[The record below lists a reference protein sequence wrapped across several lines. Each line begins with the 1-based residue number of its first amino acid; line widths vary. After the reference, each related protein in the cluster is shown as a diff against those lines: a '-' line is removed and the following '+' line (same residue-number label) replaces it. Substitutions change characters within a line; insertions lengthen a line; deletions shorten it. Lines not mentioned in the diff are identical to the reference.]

1 MRISNSRHLAR
12 FVQEQRR
19 YQAANV
25 KFRNLQIVCRHYFE
39 GSYSMAWISAIPF
52 KLLSVDNLEHLVL
65 EKVDFTRT
73 NTKFITAI
81 SFFRGM
87 KTLRLSK
94 VMFSSFNGFV
104 RLLRP
109 LKHLSRLDLIANEY
123 PSHYKTPS
131 SITAGIR
138 SPLEHLAL
146 LQTTGPEREKFATSM
161 LKAYIIHPNVHLRSL
176 HIDDR
181 LLEAKRFDLA
191 KTLFDTCANTLED
204 LEIAHWG
211 WTEVENIRAIFQP
224 QRFKSLKSASFF
236 CRCNWDALRS
246 APHIFTII
254 KSLNRTNVEHF
265 NLSFVIGIKEWD
277 LKFPLRELDT
287 IMHECSFP
295 SLVDFG
301 IYICISKIRLER
313 LFEEVKKQLPLMLAS
328 GIIVKPMGSGLNRY
342 K

>member
-1 MRISNSRHLAR
+1 MLYVEVFSTVLLSAHNTMLDMDKLILQHTNSRY
-12 FVQEQRR
+12 FVGGLPIEIWEMVIDFAALEDVELSRKLNWIANGSRMIACTQPASFKSKDDIKQRTSNFETYR
-19 YQAANV
+19 Y
-25 KFRNLQIVCRHYFE
+25 
-39 GSYSMAWISAIPF
+39 
-52 KLLSVDNLEHLVL
+52 
-65 EKVDFTRT
+65 
-73 NTKFITAI
+73 
-81 SFFRGM
+81 
-87 KTLRLSK
+87 
-94 VMFSSFNGFV
+94 
-104 RLLRP
+104 
-109 LKHLSRLDLIANEY
+109 RLDLIANEY

-131 SITAGIR
+131 PITAGIR

-161 LKAYIIHPNVHLRSL
+161 LKAYLIHPNVHLRSL

-181 LLEAKRFDLA
+181 LFEAKRFHLA

-246 APHIFTII
+246 APHIFTIV

-265 NLSFVIGIKEWD
+265 NLSFVIGIREWD
-277 LKFPLRELDT
+277 LKFPLSELDT

-328 GIIVKPMGSGLNRY
+328 GIIVKPMGLGLNRY

>member
-1 MRISNSRHLAR
+1 MLYVEVLLSAHNTMLDMDKLILQHTNSRY
-12 FVQEQRR
+12 FVGGLPIEIWEMVIDFAALEDVELSRKLNWIANGSRMIACTQPASFKSKDDIKQRTSNFETYR
-19 YQAANV
+19 Y
-25 KFRNLQIVCRHYFE
+25 
-39 GSYSMAWISAIPF
+39 
-52 KLLSVDNLEHLVL
+52 
-65 EKVDFTRT
+65 
-73 NTKFITAI
+73 
-81 SFFRGM
+81 
-87 KTLRLSK
+87 
-94 VMFSSFNGFV
+94 
-104 RLLRP
+104 
-109 LKHLSRLDLIANEY
+109 RLDLIANEY

-131 SITAGIR
+131 PITAGIR

-161 LKAYIIHPNVHLRSL
+161 LKAYLIHPNVHLRSL

-181 LLEAKRFDLA
+181 LFEAKRFHLA

-246 APHIFTII
+246 APHIFTIV

-265 NLSFVIGIKEWD
+265 NLSFVIGIREWD
-277 LKFPLRELDT
+277 LKFPLSELDT

-328 GIIVKPMGSGLNRY
+328 GIIVKPMGLGLNRY

>member
-1 MRISNSRHLAR
+1 MLYVEVLLSAHNTMLDMDKLILQHTNSRY
-12 FVQEQRR
+12 FVGGLPIEIWEMVIDF
-19 YQAANV
+19 AA
-25 KFRNLQIVCRHYFE
+25 
-39 GSYSMAWISAIPF
+39 
-52 KLLSVDNLEHLVL
+52 LEDV
-65 EKVDFTRT
+65 E
-73 NTKFITAI
+73 
-81 SFFRGM
+81 
-87 KTLRLSK
+87 
-94 VMFSSFNGFV
+94 
-104 RLLRP
+104 
-109 LKHLSRLDLIANEY
+109 LSRKLNWIANG
-123 PSHYKTPS
+123 SRMIACTQS
-131 SITAGIR
+131 TS
-138 SPLEHLAL
+138 SPLRSRAKTISSSERQISKPTDKHLAL

-161 LKAYIIHPNVHLRSL
+161 LKAYLIHPNVHLRSL

-181 LLEAKRFDLA
+181 LFEAKRFHLA

-246 APHIFTII
+246 APHIFTIV

-265 NLSFVIGIKEWD
+265 NLSFVIGIREWD
-277 LKFPLRELDT
+277 LKFPLSELDT

-328 GIIVKPMGSGLNRY
+328 GIIVKPMGLGLNRY